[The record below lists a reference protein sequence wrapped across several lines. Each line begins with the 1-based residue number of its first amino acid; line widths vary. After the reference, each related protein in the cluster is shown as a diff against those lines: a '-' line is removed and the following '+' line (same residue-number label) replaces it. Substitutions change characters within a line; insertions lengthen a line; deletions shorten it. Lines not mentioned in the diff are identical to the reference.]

1 MVKDEKYFDRSDE
14 KFAHLGQR
22 IVDCIDSRQLPA
34 FARDARAGEVA
45 VCIKEIL
52 DRVELPPWD
61 DIPGKEE
68 IAEAGGLEKFP
79 LWRIPGTRITIARIE
94 DGPQKH
100 EYLFS
105 AGTVDRAVS
114 YYKTI
119 ESRKYRKTGPDVSP
133 KFYQWY
139 ISSPGHPYLGEIV
152 SRLPERARHGRTL
165 GMANWKW
172 PGLLLALSITI
183 SVMAT
188 CYRLQ
193 YKLTAPAKSK
203 GIVRYCLTIV
213 FPIIAMLAPQYLR
226 YFGERYLTIRASPL
240 YYLSFITNVTVIIA
254 SVVLVFS
261 ATNRIAETI
270 IASPRINPQGT
281 CLPA

>member
-1 MVKDEKYFDRSDE
+1 M
-14 KFAHLGQR
+14 
-22 IVDCIDSRQLPA
+22 
-34 FARDARAGEVA
+34 
-45 VCIKEIL
+45 CIKERR

-61 DIPGKEE
+61 DIPGTEE